1 MQFLRKRQI
10 IVSLLLAATLFTIY
24 LSLHLFASKNYYHDG
39 VSVLMYHHIDN
50 QDHGGD
56 TISTSLLQ
64 SQLSFLKQ
72 EGFYFINYE
81 QFKQYLAGG
90 SVPNNAVLVTFD
102 DGYES
107 YYTNAY
113 PILKSMSVSSVQFV
127 ITKDLKNPKGSS
139 VPYLSEEEIHSMTQD
154 GNLVEVQSHT
164 DDLHSKQNN
173 NAYLTTRLTIHG
185 HDETEKD
192 FETRIVS
199 DIQTS
204 ISRLHPLQTYSVD
217 SLAYPFGIYSP
228 SAIELIKQ
236 SGIQYAFTV
245 QPGIVY
251 RNCNHYEIPRINAGS
266 PWITPNNLLQRIKT
280 QNVQFKE
287 PIDLLPVRSVIEQV
301 GGTVEAIGKMEMNV
315 YFGHQKWN
323 LSEKSAVNKNGQTVT
338 LTGGIIMKS
347 GTAYMSYSDL
357 QILFGSTIL
366 YDTNKQGFYPDPSL
380 SME

>member
-1 MQFLRKRQI
+1 MQFLRERKF
-10 IVSLLLAATLFTIY
+10 IVSILLVVAFLIIY
-24 LSLHLFASKNYYHDG
+24 SSLHLFASKIYYHDG

-50 QDHGGD
+50 KDQGGD

-64 SQLSFLKQ
+64 SDLSFLKH
-72 EGFYFINYE
+72 EGFSFINYK
-81 QFKQYLAGG
+81 QFKEYLLGG
-90 SVPNNAVLVTFD
+90 SVPDNAVLVTFD

-107 YYTNAY
+107 YYINAY
-113 PILKSMSVSSVQFV
+113 PILKSMSVPSVQFV
-127 ITKDLKNPKGSS
+127 ITKNLKNPNGSS
-139 VPYLSEEEIHSMTQD
+139 VPYLSEEEIRSMTHD

-192 FETRIVS
+192 FETRVVS

-204 ISRLHPLQTYSVD
+204 ISRLHPLQTFPVD
-217 SLAYPFGIYSP
+217 SLAYPFGIYNP
-228 SAIELIKQ
+228 RAIELIKQ
-236 SGIQYAFTV
+236 SGIQYAYTV

-287 PIDLLPVRSVIEQV
+287 PFDLLPVRSLMEQV
-301 GGTVEAIGKMEMNV
+301 GGTVESVGKSEMNV

-323 LSEKSAVNKNGQTVT
+323 LSEKNAINKNGNTVT
-338 LTGGIIMKS
+338 LARGIIMKS

-357 QILFGSTIL
+357 QIIFGSMIL
-366 YDTNKQGFYPDPSL
+366 YDTNKQKFYPDPSL